1 MQRILPPRSD
11 LMFRNTLATSNR
23 DRAGHAVWLGL
34 ALLFLGAC
42 AATPPV
48 GPLTVHDTLPAG
60 SAKGYIEVFCTDCLT
75 TFSVLQVQDGKEVFV
90 ANFVTGQ
97 STSAAVQTTGS
108 QMRLKRLRIAQPPG
122 DHQYVLNAISPG
134 FREPSLRF
142 TASVAENSLTPIRV
156 EFIRH
161 TSKSLD
167 WKSIAAAPLPLMIGP
182 ETLDSLT
189 AALSA
194 PDWGTRWYAAEVLI
208 MSKQQ
213 IEPDTAF
220 AQRLRELSGEDGYT
234 QCLEHEDVFACSLV
248 REQATRAV
256 TAIKG
261 SAP

>member
-1 MQRILPPRSD
+1 
-11 LMFRNTLATSNR
+11 MFRNTLTTK
-23 DRAGHAVWLGL
+23 DRQQVGRTVLLGL

-42 AATPPV
+42 ASAPPL

-60 SAKGYIEVFCTDCLT
+60 AAKGYIEVFCTDCLT
-75 TFSVLQVQDGKEVFV
+75 TFSVFQVQDGKEVFV

-108 QMRLKRLRIAQPPG
+108 QTRLKRLRIAQPPG
-122 DHQYVLNAISPG
+122 DHEYVLNAISPG

-142 TASVAENSLTPIRV
+142 AASTAENSLTPIRV

-161 TSKSLD
+161 TSKSLG
-167 WKSIAAAPLPLMIGP
+167 WKPIVAAPLSLTVP
-182 ETLDSLT
+182 EALDSLT

-208 MSKQQ
+208 MSGQQ
-213 IEPDTAF
+213 IESDTAF
-220 AQRLRELSGEDGYT
+220 AQRLHELSGEDGYK

-248 REQATRAV
+248 REQATRAIKE
-256 TAIKG
+256 IKG
-261 SAP
+261 SSP